1 MDTATEYLLIVED
14 DPDILKLLDATLT
27 FKGYRVITARNGREA
42 LEAMQRRRPAI
53 VIADI
58 MMPQLDGFGLVHRM
72 RISPQTR
79 DIPVVFITA
88 TYVATEDRDFAL
100 SLGATRFLEKPI
112 ELDKFLGMIAELLEQ
127 RLPAVP
133 RPFNELDFYNEY
145 RRRLEAKLVEKSKQI
160 AREEHL
166 LKTEADKEDRALQA
180 SLRHAIR
187 DRHELRLL
195 LAQVQEQLENY
206 ASQND
211 GSSPEYKT

>member
-27 FKGYRVITARNGREA
+27 FKGYRVITARNGREG
-42 LEAMQRRRPAI
+42 LEAMQLRRPAI

-72 RISPQTR
+72 RINPQTR

-112 ELDKFLGMIAELLEQ
+112 ALDKFLGMIVELLEQ
-127 RLPAVP
+127 RLPAAP

-145 RRRLEAKLVEKSKQI
+145 RRRLEAKLVEKSRQI

-166 LKTEADKEDRALQA
+166 LKTEADKEDGSLQA

-187 DRHELRLL
+187 DRHELQLL

-206 ASQND
+206 SR
-211 GSSPEYKT
+211 SE

>member
-27 FKGYRVITARNGREA
+27 FKGYRVITARNGREG

-72 RISPQTR
+72 RINPQTR

-100 SLGATRFLEKPI
+100 SIGATRFMEKPI
-112 ELDKFLGMIAELLEQ
+112 EIDKFLKIIAELLEQ
-127 RLPAVP
+127 RLPAVAQ
-133 RPFNELDFYNEY
+133 PFDELDFYNEY
-145 RRRLEAKLVEKSKQI
+145 RRRLEAKLAEKSRQI

-166 LKTEADKEDRALQA
+166 LKTEADQEAGALRA

-187 DRHELRLL
+187 DRQELQLL
-195 LAQVQEQLENY
+195 LAQVREQLKNY
-206 ASQND
+206 ARS
-211 GSSPEYKT
+211 E